1 MAQYFKR
8 EIAELRAKASYIT
21 GHIEYK
27 KLCLQPWEIELFI
40 KPHSNG
46 GTEQYWPFDLPKIC
60 WVSQNVMNSI
70 ITVKEFN
77 CVKGSFLHQNESL
90 LRTLGT
96 LKN

>member
-46 GTEQYWPFDLPKIC
+46 RAEQYWPFDLPKIC
-60 WVSQNVMNSI
+60 WVSQIVMTSMM
-70 ITVKEFN
+70 TVKEFDS
-77 CVKGSFLHQNESL
+77 VRGSFLHLNESL
-90 LRTLGT
+90 FTAL
-96 LKN
+96 